1 MSLTAEIVSRRPL
14 ESAGNSGN
22 VIEHV
27 TLRDGRELVLKRVS
41 PEWDWMSR
49 VTHDR
54 GRLGFMWDNGLFERV
69 PAVIDHATVSVET
82 EGNAWSVF
90 MRDVSGSLVAPDTPC
105 SLPAPCSGSVSWATI
120 TARSSR
126 GAGRP
131 FPISFQ
137 ETWPTP
143 S

>member
-54 GRLGFMWDNGLFERV
+54 GRLGFNVGQRALR
-69 PAVIDHATVSVET
+69 A
-82 EGNAWSVF
+82 
-90 MRDVSGSLVAPDTPC
+90 
-105 SLPAPCSGSVSWATI
+105 
-120 TARSSR
+120 
-126 GAGRP
+126 GAGGDR
-131 FPISFQ
+131 SRDGLGGDGGQ
-137 ETWPTP
+137 RMECLHA
-143 S
+143 